1 MKKFDLIIANP
12 PYGSIGSAI
21 TQSIIDN
28 IDFGEFVNLLPATN
42 YRLSKTNLQKHVD
55 PAEITVV
62 YNAFED
68 AAVLPTVGHVYKEEI
83 NDLTPMG
90 FRIETQT
97 DPTTKKYFLAN
108 VKRDVTYA
116 DMLETNAMAAT
127 DGDLSKSIYLPMRLT
142 NDAVGGHCGLASI
155 GPSKKTASYKT
166 ALGLISNTSEMLHGT
181 PNLGTYVRFSTEDE
195 KKNCGEFLFGDGFK
209 FVLWLLNSMRV
220 DVAHK
225 AEHEFWLPRVDWHRK
240 WTPREILED
249 YGYSEEEIA
258 QVEEKM
264 AEYPDLKE

>member
-108 VKRDVTYA
+108 VKRDVTCE
-116 DMLETNAMAAT
+116 DMLDTQKFAKEA
-127 DGDLSKSIYLPMRLT
+127 DQSFDKIIFLPMRLSSG
-142 NDAVGGHCGLASI
+142 NHSDLASLSR
-155 GPSKKTASYKT
+155 GTKGLSYRV
-166 ALGLISNTSEMLHGT
+166 AMGLVSHQSEVGKDN
-181 PNLGTYVRFSTEDE
+181 PQWGIYVRFSTEEE

-220 DVAHK
+220 DAAHK

-258 QVEEKM
+258 QAEEKM
-264 AEYPDLKE
+264 AGYPDLKE